1 MIFVHDMSSLTYLQI
16 LGVAE
21 FYGINPKLLQHFIL
35 SRNQLVNLTKITL
48 LSLYQRILNLR
59 HSIVFAFADFYNTHF
74 QLARLLF
81 DPDTTYLL
89 DDGFSSF
96 KAISTEINDGRFI
109 PSDFWISNNTIL
121 SYLLLRREFHVYSI
135 YSKYFQPSIH
145 LDYCEILPSS
155 HQPNIFLEPNTCI
168 FIGTKLAERA
178 AISLETE
185 IFIMKKVIRYYQR
198 SSLSCIYYAKRT
210 SSPHKLDLLRDIGFE
225 VLLLDIPFEIYLQKL
240 ITLPVSICGFG
251 STLFSTAHSLF
262 PTIKYHFIDISHYL
276 VRKSDILSIQSGVLR

>member
-1 MIFVHDMSSLTYLQI
+1 MKYLFYVSSPLQLICAFSLIDKLQCDNYKIMIFVHDMSSLTYLQI

-109 PSDFWISNNTIL
+109 PSDSWISNNTIL
-121 SYLLLRREFHVYSI
+121 SYLLLKQVR
-135 YSKYFQPSIH
+135 
-145 LDYCEILPSS
+145 
-155 HQPNIFLEPNTCI
+155 
-168 FIGTKLAERA
+168 
-178 AISLETE
+178 LET
-185 IFIMKKVIRYYQR
+185 
-198 SSLSCIYYAKRT
+198 
-210 SSPHKLDLLRDIGFE
+210 
-225 VLLLDIPFEIYLQKL
+225 
-240 ITLPVSICGFG
+240 
-251 STLFSTAHSLF
+251 SLF
-262 PTIKYHFIDISHYL
+262 KKPL
-276 VRKSDILSIQSGVLR
+276 QLRLENLLKQ